1 MAKPQ
6 LVVLGFLKK
15 QPMYGYRIGQIVE
28 EMQLSVWAG
37 IKLPSIYKAL
47 QSLEERQMIGG
58 EQEVEGNN
66 PPRKVF
72 HLRERGHRLL
82 RLLVKEELS
91 KLALSP
97 PEWWLVLS
105 FCWQSVTRKELIE
118 AVTQRYEMLN
128 GPMPA
133 QKEEHCKVM
142 MEKGNIP
149 EIMHHVF
156 RLGMRHLEVERT
168 TLKELLEAIPSMPE
182 DHFYQEPEEN

>member
-15 QPMYGYRIGQIVE
+15 KPMYGYQIGQIVE
-28 EMQLSVWAG
+28 EMQISVWGG

-72 HLRERGHRLL
+72 HLQKRGHRLL
-82 RLLVKEELS
+82 RQLVLEELR

-105 FCWQSVTRKELIE
+105 FCWQSVTRKELMD
-118 AVTQRYEMLN
+118 AVRQRYELLT
-128 GPMPA
+128 GPIPI
-133 QKEEHCKVM
+133 QKEEHCKAM
-142 MEKGNIP
+142 LDKGEMP
-149 EIMHHVF
+149 QIMNYIF
-156 RLGMRHLEVERT
+156 RLGMRHMDVERK
-168 TLKELLEAIPSMPE
+168 TLEELLEAIPCMPE
-182 DHFYQEPEEN
+182 DLFYQATEED